1 MIDEGN
7 TLSRVLTGMITY
19 VGGSIAFGAEIADDE
34 EVVDIT
40 RLQKCAQEAKPSIV
54 AR

>member
-1 MIDEGN
+1 MM
-7 TLSRVLTGMITY
+7 TH

-34 EVVDIT
+34 EVTDIT
-40 RLQKCAQEAKPSIV
+40 SLQKCAQEAKPTIV